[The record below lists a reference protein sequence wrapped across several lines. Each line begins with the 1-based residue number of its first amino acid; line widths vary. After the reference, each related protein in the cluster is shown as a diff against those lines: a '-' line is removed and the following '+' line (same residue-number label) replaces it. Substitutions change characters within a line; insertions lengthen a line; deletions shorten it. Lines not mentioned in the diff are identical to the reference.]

1 MDFVFFI
8 PPPPFYEGT
17 LADFEPTLDTCWFGR
32 VVLLCRFRV
41 KTDMKDDKGR
51 SVLMDC
57 DCALIDCLYDFAP
70 GGYKCIFVCQSK
82 TLSKQCANLHQ
93 TMYKPLSYMF
103 KHTPNCIKT
112 LQTFNK
118 LCANQL
124 SKSSAPQEHP
134 PVVEGGWRERD
145 KAALSARAEPGH
157 LHGTRHPYFGK
168 AASGPRG

>member
-1 MDFVFFI
+1 MQFVNWRWSRSHHANVQMDFVFFI

-32 VVLLCRFRV
+32 VVLLCCFRV

-57 DCALIDCLYDFAP
+57 DCTLIDCLYDNAP
-70 GGYKCIFVCQSK
+70 GGYKCIFVCQST

-112 LQTFNK
+112 LQTFYK
-118 LCANQL
+118 LCANQ
-124 SKSSAPQEHP
+124 QNCI
-134 PVVEGGWRERD
+134 
-145 KAALSARAEPGH
+145 
-157 LHGTRHPYFGK
+157 
-168 AASGPRG
+168 

>member
-1 MDFVFFI
+1 MEVRI
-8 PPPPFYEGT
+8 QALTMGLLQ
-17 LADFEPTLDTCWFGR
+17 LAKELEPKSKVRKIQSTSKNTQLSNTFDFEPTLDTCWFGR

-41 KTDMKDDKGR
+41 KTDMKDNKGR

-57 DCALIDCLYDFAP
+57 DCALIDCLYDYAP
-70 GGYKCIFVCQSK
+70 GGYKCIFVCQST

-118 LCANQL
+118 LCANQ
-124 SKSSAPQEHP
+124 QNCI
-134 PVVEGGWRERD
+134 
-145 KAALSARAEPGH
+145 
-157 LHGTRHPYFGK
+157 
-168 AASGPRG
+168 